1 RFGALEDSSGIVA
14 SSWRGLG
21 EAVSVAHQAA
31 VRHGLAVRVN
41 RRNRI
46 AGGQRDDVPSSA
58 EQERIGALDQRTDA
72 PFDERREC
80 AVDFRFATGIDDMEL
95 AAEFLRRFLDLRGL
109 ESDFGV
115 VWIEQQS
122 DDASVGNEL
131 KQKLQ
136 LLGYNIATEPADA
149 GNVSTRLVEAPDD
162 TCLDWIAAEREHDRD
177 RRSRRL
183 GGNDRRSAADC
194 NDYRDPSGDKISRQY
209 WQSVIL
215 TVGPTEGDVNVLAF
229 DLARVPQSQP
239 KCHLVPSRFARRPA
253 AEEPDHRHRRLLR
266 ARRERPRD
274 CSAAEQRD
282 ELAAVH
288 SITSSARAK
297 RSPRSARG
305 AYPSIFV
312 CFS

>member
-1 RFGALEDSSGIVA
+1 
-14 SSWRGLG
+14 
-21 EAVSVAHQAA
+21 EAVSVAHQTA
-31 VRHGLAVRVN
+31 VGHLLADLVD
-41 RRNRI
+41 RRYRM
-46 AGGQRDDVPSSA
+46 AGRQCDDLPSST
-58 EQERIGALDQRTDA
+58 EQEWIGT
-72 PFDERREC
+72 FDERFDPSLDERLES
-80 AVDFRFATGIDDMEL
+80 AVDFCFGAGMENMKL
-95 AAEFLRRFLDLRGL
+95 AAELFHRFLELRGL
-109 ESDFGV
+109 ESNFGV

-136 LLGYNIATEPADA
+136 LLRYKIGSEPADA
-149 GNVSTRLVEAPDD
+149 GNVSARLVEAPDD

-177 RRSRRL
+177 RRSRCF
-183 GGNDRRSAADC
+183 GGNVRRSAADW
-194 NDYRDPSGDKISRQY
+194 NNYRDPSGDKIGRQY

-215 TVGPTEGDVNVLAF
+215 TVGPTEGDLNVLAF
-229 DLARVPQSQP
+229 DIARVPQSQP
-239 KCHLVPSRFARRPA
+239 KCHLVRSRFARRPA

-266 ARRERPRD
+266 ARRERPRGRR
-274 CSAAEQRD
+274 AAEQRD

>member
-1 RFGALEDSSGIVA
+1 M
-14 SSWRGLG
+14 
-21 EAVSVAHQAA
+21 
-31 VRHGLAVRVN
+31 
-41 RRNRI
+41 

-80 AVDFRFATGIDDMEL
+80 SVDFRFATGIDDMEL
-95 AAEFLRRFLDLRGL
+95 AAKFLRRFLELRGL

-136 LLGYNIATEPADA
+136 LLRYNIATEPADA
-149 GNVSTRLVEAPDD
+149 GNVSARLVEASDD

-183 GGNDRRSAADC
+183 GGSDRRSAADC
-194 NDYRDPSGDKISRQY
+194 NDYRNPSGDKISRQY

-215 TVGPTEGDVNVLAF
+215 TVGPTEGDVNVLPF
-229 DLARVPQSQP
+229 DIARVPQSQP

-253 AEEPDHRHRRLLR
+253 AEEPDHRQRRLLR
-266 ARRERPRD
+266 AHRERPCRR
-274 CSAAEQRD
+274 AAEQRD
-282 ELAAVH
+282 ELPSFH
-288 SITSSARAK
+288 SITSSARPSSGSGTA
-297 RSPRSARG
+297 RPSARAVLRLIISSTLVACCTG
-305 AYPSIFV
+305 GSAGFWPLRMRPVYTPERRYESV
-312 CFS
+312 TLPP